1 MLDFLP
7 SWLKGSLAI
16 LLILISTLILYPLL
30 LVLSLIKLVI
40 PIQPVRKAT
49 TTGLNWIATVWIGNN
64 NFFVR
69 LLNRIEWHVEGDEGL
84 ERDQWYLVTCN
95 HQSWADIMVV
105 QNILNSRIPLMKF
118 FLKKELIWVP
128 LLGIAWWALDFPF
141 MKRYTREQIAK
152 RPELKGKD
160 LETTR
165 RACEKF
171 QYTPVAVFNFMEG
184 TRFTPEK
191 HARQNS
197 PFRNLLKPRAGGTAF
212 VLGAMGE
219 RMHRMLDIT
228 IVYPEGVGGIWDYL
242 SGQTRKVVV
251 RIEQKE
257 IPQEFLGRNYG
268 EDPEF
273 RKAFNQWVTALW
285 REKDDTIDML
295 KARHQ

>member
-141 MKRYTREQIAK
+141 MKRYETLYKGADREA
-152 RPELKGKD
+152 P
-160 LETTR
+160 
-165 RACEKF
+165 
-171 QYTPVAVFNFMEG
+171 G
-184 TRFTPEK
+184 T
-191 HARQNS
+191 Q
-197 PFRNLLKPRAGGTAF
+197 
-212 VLGAMGE
+212 
-219 RMHRMLDIT
+219 
-228 IVYPEGVGGIWDYL
+228 
-242 SGQTRKVVV
+242 GQ
-251 RIEQKE
+251 
-257 IPQEFLGRNYG
+257 GS
-268 EDPEF
+268 
-273 RKAFNQWVTALW
+273 
-285 REKDDTIDML
+285 
-295 KARHQ
+295 